1 MKCLFWIGLFL
12 PFISSGQERV
22 LEAYIRL
29 GFENNLALKQKNLS
43 WQASLEVLEE
53 ARSLFYPVVSLN
65 ARYTVADGGRII
77 DFPVGDL
84 LNPVY
89 STLNTLTASNAFPMV
104 ENQSFPFYR
113 PREQETKIRIVQPLL
128 NNEIYYNR
136 KIRSEYSGLVKAD
149 ADGYKRTLAAEI
161 SKAYYNHL
169 QAGEILEML
178 QSTRKLAEENLKV
191 CIKLQENGQLARD
204 GVLRAESEL
213 AKIDAQIAKAVGEK
227 DVSAAYFNL
236 LLNRE
241 PDAEI
246 TRDTIFPG
254 QSPEFRHDVQLR
266 EEVIMTKAMVNMA
279 DHHLSMQ
286 KSSKLPDLFA
296 VMDYGFQ
303 GEEYAFNNQQDFFMA
318 SVVLQW
324 DIFKGFGQNALLRK
338 AKLDYEAA
346 RLKLE
351 ETSNL
356 VELEAFTAWKR
367 YQAAYAA
374 FISSVK
380 SAELATEA
388 FRMSDKKFR
397 EGQVFQLEYL
407 ESRNNM
413 TTAQS
418 LKIAAAYS
426 TLSAYAEY
434 ERAAGLLKI
443 N

>member
-1 MKCLFWIGLFL
+1 MFL
-12 PFISSGQERV
+12 PFMSVGQERA
-22 LEAYIRL
+22 LDTYIRL

-43 WQASLEVLEE
+43 WQASLELLEE

-89 STLNTLTASNAFPMV
+89 STLNMLTASNAFPMV
-104 ENQSFPFYR
+104 DNQSFPFYR
-113 PREQETKIRIVQPLL
+113 PREQETKIRIVQPLV

-136 KIRSEYSGLVKAD
+136 KIRSEYTGLIKAD
-149 ADGYKRTLAAEI
+149 ADSYKRTLAAEI

-169 QAGEILEML
+169 QASEVLEML
-178 QSTRKLAEENLKV
+178 QTTRALAEENLRV

-213 AKIDAQIAKAVGEK
+213 AKIDAQIAKAVGDK
-227 DVSAAYFNL
+227 DVSAAYFNF

-254 QSPEFRHDVQLR
+254 QSPELRHDVQLR

-296 VMDYGFQ
+296 VVDYGFQ
-303 GEEYAFNNQQDFFMA
+303 GEEYAFNNKQDFILA

-324 DIFKGFGQNALLRK
+324 DLFKGFGQNAVLRK

-346 RLKLE
+346 ALKME
-351 ETSNL
+351 ETNKL
-356 VELEAFTAWKR
+356 VELEAFTSWKR
-367 YQAAYAA
+367 YQSAYAA
-374 FISSVK
+374 FTSSVK
-380 SAELATEA
+380 SAETATEA
-388 FRMSDKKFR
+388 FRMTDKKFR
-397 EGQVFQLEYL
+397 EGQASQLEYL